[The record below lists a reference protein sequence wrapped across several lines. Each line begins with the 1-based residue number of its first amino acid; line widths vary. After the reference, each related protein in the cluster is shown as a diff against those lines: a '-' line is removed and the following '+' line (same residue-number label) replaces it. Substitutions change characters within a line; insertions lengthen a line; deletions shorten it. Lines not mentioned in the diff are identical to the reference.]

1 MDRFDG
7 LGETV
12 AAALRRVPV
21 DDKAQLE
28 LAVTWPDSA
37 AGAQRRVAGRLR
49 IRVLT
54 WDPIGWV
61 EDEDPV
67 PTVAVEGT
75 GSEYRITLFV
85 GAWMLDKP
93 LLGTIA
99 GDLIALADSIVRVGA
114 INEAHLVSGQWSGL
128 EEEGLVPPLL
138 GALRLGPVIDP
149 GEIDLVDDWR
159 PIDEGTVATLVAAE
173 FGPLDLDLTPRRLSA
188 PGNPTP
194 SCPACAGHEYSVP
207 FELDRARPAMCPP
220 HRAESL
226 AVMARVI
233 DQADDANAD
242 AWEIFSHAAADLLP
256 APHVPYP
263 IRHRLLDAF
272 PDEDNDDGDVEE
284 ADEQSVLAEQA
295 DAVLAFAEWAATPD
309 RYESAMWDL
318 GWRPFDGPARDDGT
332 FDDLAHHVAYR
343 LGAATEFEAAGR
355 VVDALVG
362 VIPHAAANLHGE
374 LASQLAEAGRV
385 DEARARIGRALD
397 HPSRD
402 LLTDIFA
409 GEVEEGAGDPAAA
422 EALYRVALARSRNE
436 DDTIYEHDILWHLIE
451 LLEDDE
457 DRAAEVATLKRERDR
472 AHAHSYQ
479 TTAPIAPI
487 RSSDTEEFGRKVGR
501 NEPCPCGSGRKFK
514 HCHGV
519 D

>member
-1 MDRFDG
+1 M
-7 LGETV
+7 
-12 AAALRRVPV
+12 

-28 LAVTWPDSA
+28 LSVTWSDSA
-37 AGAQRRVAGRLR
+37 AGAQRRVAGRLG

-54 WDPIGWV
+54 WDPVGWV

-85 GAWMLDKP
+85 GAWMLDTP

-99 GDLIALADSIVRVGA
+99 GDLTALADSIVRVGA
-114 INEAHLVSGQWSGL
+114 MHEAHLVSGEWSAL
-128 EEEGLVPPLL
+128 EDEGLVPPLL
-138 GALRLGPVIDP
+138 GALRLGFVIDP
-149 GEIDLVDDWR
+149 GQIELVEDWR
-159 PIDEGTVATLVAAE
+159 QIDEGTVATIVAAE
-173 FGPLDLDLTPRRLSA
+173 FGSLDLDLTPRRLSA
-188 PGNPTP
+188 PENPTP
-194 SCPACAGHEYSVP
+194 GCPACAGHEYSVP

-220 HRAESL
+220 HRAEAL
-226 AVMARVI
+226 ALMARVI
-233 DQADDANAD
+233 RQAEDANPV
-242 AWEIFSHAAADLLP
+242 AWEVFCHAAADLLP

-263 IRHRLLDAF
+263 VRHRLLDAF
-272 PDEDNDDGDVEE
+272 PDEDDDGDDGG
-284 ADEQSVLAEQA
+284 DETDERSVLAEQA
-295 DAVLAFAEWAATPD
+295 DAVLAFVEWAATPD

-318 GWRPFDGPARDDGT
+318 GWRPFDGPAREDGT

-355 VVDALVG
+355 LVDALVG
-362 VIPHAAANLHGE
+362 VIPHAAAGLHGE

-402 LLTDIFA
+402 LLTDILA
-409 GEVEEGAGDPAAA
+409 GEVEEGAGDAAAA
-422 EALYRVALARSRNE
+422 ETLYRVALARSREE
-436 DDTIYEHDILWHLIE
+436 DDSIYEHDILWHLIK

-457 DRAAEVATLKRERDR
+457 DRAAEVATLRQESDR
-472 AHAHSYQ
+472 VHARGFQ
-479 TTAPIAPI
+479 TAAPISPV

-514 HCHGV
+514 HCHGA